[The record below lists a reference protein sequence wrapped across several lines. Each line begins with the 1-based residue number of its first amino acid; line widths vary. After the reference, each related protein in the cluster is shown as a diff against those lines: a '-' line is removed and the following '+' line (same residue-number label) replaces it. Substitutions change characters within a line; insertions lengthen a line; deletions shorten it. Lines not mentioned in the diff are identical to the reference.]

1 MQTNFWQQRW
11 KDNEIR
17 FHEPEANAF
26 LVDHLTGL
34 NLTSGSRV
42 LVPLCGKTLDIHWL
56 LGRGY
61 RVVGAELSK
70 LAIDAL
76 FEEMQVT
83 PSITQVGDLL
93 HYQAESIDIFVGD
106 IFDLNAELLG
116 PVQAIYDRGALVA
129 LPEDIRQ
136 RYVRHLLLIGDAA
149 PQLLIT
155 YQYNQQ
161 RLAGPPFSLAE
172 SMLSDYYRASYQL
185 SCVGTR
191 EVVNSFNG
199 AVAAEENAWLLR
211 KR

>member
-61 RVVGAELSK
+61 RVVGAELRK

>member
-1 MQTNFWQQRW
+1 MQTNFWQQLW
-11 KDNEIR
+11 MDNEIR
-17 FHEPEANAF
+17 FHESEANVF
-26 LVDHLTGL
+26 LADHFTGL

-76 FEEMQVT
+76 FEEMEVT
-83 PSITQVGDLL
+83 PSITRVGELW

-106 IFDLNAELLG
+106 IFDLSAELLG

-136 RYVRHLLLIGDAA
+136 RYVSHLLLISDAA

-161 RLAGPPFSLAE
+161 LLAGPPFALGEAI
-172 SMLSDYYRASYQL
+172 LSDYYRASYQL
-185 SCVGTR
+185 SCLGSR
-191 EVVNSFNG
+191 AVVDSFNG
-199 AVAAEENAWLLR
+199 KVPAKESAWLLR

>member
-1 MQTNFWQQRW
+1 MNPR
-11 KDNEIR
+11 
-17 FHEPEANAF
+17 ANAF

>member
-1 MQTNFWQQRW
+1 MQTNFWQQLW

-26 LVDHLTGL
+26 LVDHLKAL
-34 NLTSGSRV
+34 NPASGSRV
-42 LVPLCGKTLDIHWL
+42 LLPLCGKTLDIHWL

-76 FEEMQVT
+76 FEEMEVT
-83 PSITQVGDLL
+83 PNITQVGQLL

-129 LPEDIRQ
+129 LPEGIRQ
-136 RYVRHLLLIGDAA
+136 RYVSHLLLISDAA

-161 RLAGPPFSLAE
+161 RLAGPPFALGE
-172 SMLSDYYRASYQL
+172 NLLSEYYMAHYQL
-185 SCVGTR
+185 SCMGSR
-191 EVVNSFNG
+191 AVVDSFNG
-199 AVAAEENAWLLR
+199 NVPAKESAWLLR

>member
-76 FEEMQVT
+76 FEEMEVI
-83 PSITQVGDLL
+83 PCITRVGELL
-93 HYQAESIDIFVGD
+93 HYRAESIDIFVGD

-136 RYVRHLLLIGDAA
+136 RYVSHLLLISDAA

-161 RLAGPPFSLAE
+161 LLAGPPFSLGEAI
-172 SMLSDYYRASYQL
+172 LSDYYRASYQL
-185 SCVGTR
+185 SCLGSR
-191 EVVNSFNG
+191 AVVDSFNG
-199 AVAAEENAWLLR
+199 KIPAKESVWLLR